1 MLSGGSKPPALH
13 TKEDFTMKYIP
24 QFLYILSFSFI
35 GEVLQA
41 VVPLPIPAAIY
52 GLVLLLIAL
61 ATGLLKT
68 SQVSDAANWLIS
80 TMPILYVPICVKIL
94 EYWGIISQN
103 AVAIITI
110 TVLSTFLVFAVSGL
124 VTQWLMKRRG
134 AK

>member
-1 MLSGGSKPPALH
+1 
-13 TKEDFTMKYIP
+13 MKYIP

-68 SQVSDAANWLIS
+68 SQVGDAANWLIS

-124 VTQWLMKRRG
+124 VTH
-134 AK
+134 

>member
-1 MLSGGSKPPALH
+1 
-13 TKEDFTMKYIP
+13 MKYIP

-41 VVPLPIPAAIY
+41 MVPLPIPAAIY

>member
-1 MLSGGSKPPALH
+1 
-13 TKEDFTMKYIP
+13 MKYIP

-124 VTQWLMKRRG
+124 VTQWLMKRRD

>member
-1 MLSGGSKPPALH
+1 
-13 TKEDFTMKYIP
+13 MKYIP

-134 AK
+134 TK

>member
-1 MLSGGSKPPALH
+1 
-13 TKEDFTMKYIP
+13 MKYIP

-68 SQVSDAANWLIS
+68 SQVKDAANWLIS
-80 TMPILYVPICVKIL
+80 ITPVLYVPICVKIL
-94 EYWGIISQN
+94 EYWGVISQN

-110 TVLSTFLVFAVSGL
+110 TVASTFLVFAVSGL
-124 VTQWLMKRRG
+124 VTQWLMKRRET
-134 AK
+134 K

>member
-1 MLSGGSKPPALH
+1 M
-13 TKEDFTMKYIP
+13 
-24 QFLYILSFSFI
+24 
-35 GEVLQA
+35 
-41 VVPLPIPAAIY
+41 VPLPIPAAIY

-110 TVLSTFLVFAVSGL
+110 TVLSTFLVFAVSGF
-124 VTQWLMKRRG
+124 VTQLLMKRRG

>member
-1 MLSGGSKPPALH
+1 
-13 TKEDFTMKYIP
+13 MKYIP

-68 SQVSDAANWLIS
+68 SQVREAANWLIS

>member
-1 MLSGGSKPPALH
+1 
-13 TKEDFTMKYIP
+13 MKYIP

-41 VVPLPIPAAIY
+41 MVPLPIPAAIY

-68 SQVSDAANWLIS
+68 SQVEDAANWLIS
-80 TMPILYVPICVKIL
+80 IMPILYVPICVKIL

-110 TVLSTFLVFAVSGL
+110 TVVSTFLVFAVSGL
-124 VTQWLMKRRG
+124 VAQWLTKRRQ

>member
-1 MLSGGSKPPALH
+1 
-13 TKEDFTMKYIP
+13 MKYIP

-68 SQVSDAANWLIS
+68 AQVKDAAAWLIS
-80 TMPILYVPICVKIL
+80 IMPILYVPICVKIL
-94 EYWGIISQN
+94 EYWGVISQN
-103 AVAIITI
+103 AAAILTI
-110 TVLSTFLVFAVSGL
+110 TVVSTFLVFAVSGL
-124 VTQWLMKRRG
+124 VTQWLMKRRET
-134 AK
+134 K

>member
-1 MLSGGSKPPALH
+1 
-13 TKEDFTMKYIP
+13 MKYIP

-41 VVPLPIPAAIY
+41 AVPLPIPAAIY

-68 SQVSDAANWLIS
+68 SQVQDAANWLIS
-80 TMPILYVPICVKIL
+80 IMPILYVPICVKIL

-110 TVLSTFLVFAVSGL
+110 IATSTFFVFAVSGL
-124 VTQWLMKRRG
+124 VTQWLMKRG
-134 AK
+134 ETK

>member
-1 MLSGGSKPPALH
+1 
-13 TKEDFTMKYIP
+13 MKYIP

-68 SQVSDAANWLIS
+68 SQVSKAANWLIS

>member
-1 MLSGGSKPPALH
+1 
-13 TKEDFTMKYIP
+13 MKYIP

-110 TVLSTFLVFAVSGL
+110 TVLSTFLVFAVSGF
-124 VTQWLMKRRG
+124 VTQLLMKRRG

>member
-1 MLSGGSKPPALH
+1 
-13 TKEDFTMKYIP
+13 MKYIP

-124 VTQWLMKRRG
+124 VSQWLM
-134 AK
+134 

>member
-1 MLSGGSKPPALH
+1 
-13 TKEDFTMKYIP
+13 MKYIP

-68 SQVSDAANWLIS
+68 EQVQDAANWMIS
-80 TMPILYVPICVKIL
+80 IMPILYVPICVKIL
-94 EYWGIISQN
+94 EYWGVISQN
-103 AVAIITI
+103 AVAIITV
-110 TVLSTFLVFAVSGL
+110 TVVSTFLVFAVSAL

>member
-1 MLSGGSKPPALH
+1 
-13 TKEDFTMKYIP
+13 MKYIP

-41 VVPLPIPAAIY
+41 VVPLPIPADIY

-68 SQVSDAANWLIS
+68 SQVSEAANWLIS

>member
-1 MLSGGSKPPALH
+1 
-13 TKEDFTMKYIP
+13 MKYIP

-41 VVPLPIPAAIY
+41 AVPLPIPAAIY

-68 SQVSDAANWLIS
+68 SQVEDAANWLIS
-80 TMPILYVPICVKIL
+80 IMPILYVPICVKIL

-110 TVLSTFLVFAVSGL
+110 VVTSTFFVFAVSGL
-124 VTQWLMKRRG
+124 VTQWLMKRR
-134 AK
+134 KTK